1 MKRSTFYVYL
11 VISSPALLVGC
22 ETPNRL
28 DTEFGNSYRN
38 MVAEQIYDPRA
49 AANPPAEPPLVLD
62 GQRASDVIEKY
73 REGDDKGREA
83 VDTLSIR
90 VGR

>member
-1 MKRSTFYVYL
+1 MKRSTFYAYL
-11 VISSPALLVGC
+11 VISSPALLAGC
-22 ETPNRL
+22 ETPSRL